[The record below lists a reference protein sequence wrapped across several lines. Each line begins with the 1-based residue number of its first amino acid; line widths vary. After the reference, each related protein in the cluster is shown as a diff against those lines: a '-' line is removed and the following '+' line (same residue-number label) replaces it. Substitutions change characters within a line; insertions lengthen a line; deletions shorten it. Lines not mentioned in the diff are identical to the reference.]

1 MARFFGPYGSSIFLT
16 ILYFLETVTGADHDR
31 GHEAGDGGE
40 MDDGSGQGGDTAL
53 EPGLQLADRTG
64 HCRPLQ
70 VSHWSETGHSG
81 LSLAEARGWSQLRS
95 DLLVTAPCQAAIL

>member
-1 MARFFGPYGSSIFLT
+1 M
-16 ILYFLETVTGADHDR
+16 TVTGADHDR

-70 VSHWSETGHSG
+70 TSHWSETGHSG
-81 LSLAEARGWSQLRS
+81 LSLVEARGWCQLRS
-95 DLLVTAPCQAAIL
+95 DLLVTAPCQAVVLYL